1 MCCKLIRVWG
11 VESAFMTYCVAV
23 TVNRGL
29 VFASDSRTNAGV
41 DQLSTYSKMFTI
53 CVPGQRAFVVLTA
66 GNLGTTQAVINRVR
80 ADIKKGAPTS
90 LHTVESM
97 SEAAEYVG
105 EISLN
110 RQHKTTGVSAG
121 QLDTSASFILGGQI
135 RDRNPKVMMIYP
147 EGNFIVATRETQ
159 YLQIGEVKY
168 GKPVLDRII
177 TPETSLEEAA
187 LCAMVSMDS
196 TLLERFKQEIRV
208 ARKVTHRNVVRTYDI
223 GDTEGVKFISMEYV
237 QGMTLKQLIRK
248 RGALPVGVGLQ
259 IAKQASA
266 GLKAAHQQGVVHRDV
281 KPQNIIL
288 TPASEVKIMDFGIA
302 RPADKSGMTATGLIV
317 GTPDYMSPEQVQ
329 GKKDLDHRSDI
340 YSLGVV
346 FYEMFTGV
354 LPFSGDSHIAI
365 AMKHVHEEPPNPR
378 SINNTIT
385 LPLELIILRC
395 MKKEP
400 VERYQKVEDLQADLL
415 EPSVW
420 QS

>member
-1 MCCKLIRVWG
+1 
-11 VESAFMTYCVAV
+11 MTYCVAI

-121 QLDTSASFILGGQI
+121 QLDSSASFILGGQI

-196 TLLERFKQEIRV
+196 TMRSN
-208 ARKVTHRNVVRTYDI
+208 AT
-223 GDTEGVKFISMEYV
+223 
-237 QGMTLKQLIRK
+237 
-248 RGALPVGVGLQ
+248 VG
-259 IAKQASA
+259 
-266 GLKAAHQQGVVHRDV
+266 
-281 KPQNIIL
+281 P
-288 TPASEVKIMDFGIA
+288 
-302 RPADKSGMTATGLIV
+302 
-317 GTPDYMSPEQVQ
+317 
-329 GKKDLDHRSDI
+329 
-340 YSLGVV
+340 
-346 FYEMFTGV
+346 
-354 LPFSGDSHIAI
+354 
-365 AMKHVHEEPPNPR
+365 
-378 SINNTIT
+378 
-385 LPLELIILRC
+385 
-395 MKKEP
+395 P
-400 VERYQKVEDLQADLL
+400 VEVLIYEKDSFQLDQHFTFGTDDPYLLDLKLAWDRKIKEAFSELTRFN
-415 EPSVW
+415 W
-420 QS
+420 QRAERRRAEGE

>member
-1 MCCKLIRVWG
+1 LLGPAVHVAARLCDQALPGDILLSGNAYQQVKERVAADGLSPMKVQGLEKTVQVFLLSSGTIRQR
-11 VESAFMTYCVAV
+11 ETAAV
-23 TVNRGL
+23 TQRVTGATRYE
-29 VFASDSRTNAGV
+29 
-41 DQLSTYSKMFTI
+41 STLEETVVVAPKTADLG
-53 CVPGQRAFVVLTA
+53 PGST
-66 GNLGTTQAVINRVR
+66 
-80 ADIKKGAPTS
+80 
-90 LHTVESM
+90 
-97 SEAAEYVG
+97 
-105 EISLN
+105 
-110 RQHKTTGVSAG
+110 
-121 QLDTSASFILGGQI
+121 LGGRYEIQRVI
-135 RDRNPKVMMIYP
+135 GSGGMGMVFQAHDRELDELVALKVLRP
-147 EGNFIVATRETQ
+147 
-159 YLQIGEVKY
+159 
-168 GKPVLDRII
+168 D
-177 TPETSLEEAA
+177 
-187 LCAMVSMDS
+187 MVSMDS
-196 TLLERFKQEIRV
+196 TMLERFKQEIRV

-248 RGALPVGVGLQ
+248 RGALPVGVGVQ
-259 IAKQASA
+259 IAKQVSA

-365 AMKHVHEEPPNPR
+365 AMKHVQEEPPNPR

-385 LPLELIILRC
+385 LPLELIILMC
-395 MKKEP
+395 MKKAP
-400 VERYQKVEDLQADLL
+400 AERYQKVEELQADLL